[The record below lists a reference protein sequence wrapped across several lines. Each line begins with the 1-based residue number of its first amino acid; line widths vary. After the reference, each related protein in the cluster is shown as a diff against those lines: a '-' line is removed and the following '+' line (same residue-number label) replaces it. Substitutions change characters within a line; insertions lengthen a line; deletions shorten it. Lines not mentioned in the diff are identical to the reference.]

1 MQISGD
7 NTLIRTQISLDEQAY
22 REAKAEA
29 RRQGVSLAE
38 FLRRAVR
45 MALPPGNDRPWMRYA
60 GAVASGDPDASA
72 TVDDVVYGR
81 GRP

>member
-1 MQISGD
+1 M
-7 NTLIRTQISLDEQAY
+7 IRTQISLDEEAY

-38 FLRRAVR
+38 LLRRALR
-45 MALPPGNDRPWMRYA
+45 LALPAGNDRPWMRYA
-60 GAVASGDPDASA
+60 GAVASGDPNASA